1 MKTSIFLAPLF
12 VGCALTAS
20 AACSSSSE
28 SPVSAPEP
36 DAGNTTIT
44 DAAGNVDVDVDVDTD
59 SGPDGSTCSPDGW
72 CPTKI
77 PNSNFQM
84 RDIWPFE
91 DRAFAVGISP
101 TLGVKVMEWTAA
113 EDSWRYI
120 DDDTQH
126 DYGFGEYV
134 GSLWAPNENELYY
147 TIGPGYVYHGTRG
160 TDANW
165 TWTRHRLPD
174 NGWENMAAQSGN
186 PSFHFPESNY
196 GAANYPALGVFGTS
210 ASDVYAWFS
219 NTIFHWKDDG
229 SGTPSWVAEHIIEL
243 PTSISEKTSIVSAG
257 ASPSGEL
264 WFTGARSSPSYGLAS
279 CAIVIR
285 KTASGYSRIVDG
297 ILQNTSPSSGCG
309 AKPGYLRL
317 TGLVTDIHVTPSG
330 RVLGLGWVEGVV
342 EFFPGATDG
351 DWSFRASKSDLIGL
365 PNAYLS
371 MWAPS
376 DAEHWLSGNGLVVRG
391 SNVLDDGESW
401 RISSIAQN
409 GAPIRQYFYRIR
421 GTSTSNIWAVGNGY
435 ALHKT
440 STP

>member
-1 MKTSIFLAPLF
+1 MKNAIFLAP
-12 VGCALTAS
+12 VAMGCALTAT

-28 SPVSAPEP
+28 NRVSAPEP
-36 DAGNTTIT
+36 DAGNTTLT
-44 DAAGNVDVDVDVDTD
+44 DADADTDADAGTD
-59 SGPDGSTCSPDGW
+59 SGPDGSMCSPDGW
-72 CPTKI
+72 CPTRI
-77 PNSNFQM
+77 PNANFQM

-113 EDSWRYI
+113 EDSWSYI

-126 DYGFGEYV
+126 DYGLGEYV
-134 GSLWAPNENELYY
+134 GSLWAPNESELYY

-160 TDANW
+160 ADAKW
-165 TWTRHRLPD
+165 TWTRHQLPD
-174 NGWENMAAQSGN
+174 NGWESMAAQSGN
-186 PSFHFPESNY
+186 PTFYFSESSYKAVNH
-196 GAANYPALGVFGTS
+196 PSLGVFGTS

-229 SGTPSWVAEHIIEL
+229 SGTSSWVAEHVIEL
-243 PTSISEKTSIVSAG
+243 PAGNLEKTSIVSAG

-264 WFTGARSSPSYGLAS
+264 WFAGARSSPSYALAN

-285 KTASGYSRIVDG
+285 KSASGYSRIVDG
-297 ILQNTSPSSGCG
+297 TLQNTSPSSGCG

-317 TGLVTDIHVTPSG
+317 TGLVTDIQVTPSG
-330 RVLGLGWVEGVV
+330 RVFGLGWVEGVV
-342 EFFPGATDG
+342 EFLPGATDG
-351 DWSFRASKSDLIGL
+351 DWSFRASKSDFLGL

-371 MWAPS
+371 MWAPY
-376 DAEHWLSGNGLVVRG
+376 DAAHWLSGNGLVVQG

-409 GAPIRQYFYRIR
+409 GAPVREYLYRIR

-440 STP
+440 ATP